1 MEMTGKQKQRL
12 FQISVGV
19 LLILL
24 AFFVEM
30 VVIEPMGIYSYSDSG
45 AGLGTIKVGISKE
58 KLLRKINRIKS
69 IRSVQ
74 TCNPD
79 TELTLSSRRS
89 FDLGT
94 GLEAADI
101 WICKNRKKGQYLFQ
115 FKGDSLARILYLN
128 LSLADMGT
136 FALFTQCD
144 PKIHGDMDS
153 YLAGQTRFP
162 VFYE

>member
-30 VVIEPMGIYSYSDSG
+30 VVIEPQGIYSYSDSG
-45 AGLGTIKVGISKE
+45 AGLRTIKIGLSKE
-58 KLLRKINRIKS
+58 TLLKKINRIKS
-69 IRSVQ
+69 IRSVR

-89 FDLGT
+89 FDLGPK
-94 GLEAADI
+94 LKAADI
-101 WICKNRKKGQYLFQ
+101 WICKNRKSGQYLFQ
-115 FKGDSLARILYLN
+115 FKGDSLVRILYLN
-128 LSLADMGT
+128 LSYKDMGA

-144 PKIHGDMDS
+144 PKIHGDMDT
-153 YLAGQTRFP
+153 YLAQQTRFS
-162 VFYE
+162 VLYE

>member
-30 VVIEPMGIYSYSDSG
+30 VVIEPRGIYSYSDSG
-45 AGLGTIKVGISKE
+45 AGLRTIKIGISKE

-69 IRSVQ
+69 IRSVR

-89 FDLGT
+89 FDLGP

-115 FKGDSLARILYLN
+115 FKGNSLARILYLN
-128 LSLADMGT
+128 LSATDMGT
-136 FALFTQCD
+136 FPMFTQCD
-144 PKIHGDMDS
+144 PEIYGNMDT
-153 YLAGQTRFP
+153 YLARQIRFP